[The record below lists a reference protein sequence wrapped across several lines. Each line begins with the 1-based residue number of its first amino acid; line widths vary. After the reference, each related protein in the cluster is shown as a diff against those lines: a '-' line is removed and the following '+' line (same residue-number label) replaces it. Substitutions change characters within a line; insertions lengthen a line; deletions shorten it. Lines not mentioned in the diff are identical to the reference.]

1 MLVDAKKV
9 KLLRLEK
16 NWTQQHL
23 ADVCDLSMRTIQR
36 VEKDGVA
43 SNETVSAY
51 AAIFELHSSE
61 IILTSEEFE
70 QGNLENKGTPRSGA
84 FLGTLFVGGIFLGIG
99 AGISLAAFLF

>member
-51 AAIFELHSSE
+51 ASIFELNSSD
-61 IILTSEEFE
+61 IILTADQFE
-70 QGNLENKGTPRSGA
+70 KVNHSIGNIPRSNT
-84 FLGTLFVGGIFLGIG
+84 FLGALFLGGIAVGVG
-99 AGISLAAFLF
+99 AGVGLSMLLF